1 MTPQEIKARELVDE
15 MSIQNYRYQ
24 PYAGA
29 NYLIEEIGFEAGKK
43 CAKISVNEIIASIPT
58 QTSTG
63 ELERVDA
70 IMFWI
75 NVGQEIDKL

>member
-1 MTPQEIKARELVDE
+1 MTPQEIKARELLL
-15 MSIQNYRYQ
+15 NYH
-24 PYAGA
+24 A
-29 NYLIEEIGFEAGKK
+29 LIGINHYTAKQ
-43 CAKISVNEIIASIPT
+43 CAKIAVNEIIASIPT
-58 QTSTG
+58 QPSTG